1 MQIEPVTVQ
10 AWRMHRYG
18 LGLKLRHA
26 INRVS
31 RLSIKGLYI
40 KKTLVLA
47 AVSATFATAASAQ
60 SSVTLYGV
68 IDAGFTYVQ
77 NERTSVTDPDA
88 HGPAYRMT
96 GGNLQGSRWGMR
108 GAEDLG
114 GGMKAVFTLESGF
127 DVMNGH
133 NDVNNKLFN
142 RQAFVGLSS
151 DYGTLTMGRQYDS
164 VVDYLG
170 PLTAT
175 GSWGGTYFAH
185 PGDNDNANN
194 SIRMNNSVKYQ
205 SANYAGLSFSGLYA
219 FSNQADGFA
228 ENRAYSVGAGYQ
240 AGGLKLGAAYL
251 QTQGSNLN
259 TSGAVQDGPFAGN
272 AAVSETQRTWG
283 VGGSYEF
290 GPATVGL
297 VYTQSRYQFAY
308 GDGSIRF
315 NNYEV
320 NARYN
325 LTPALA
331 VGAAYTYTQAVES
344 TLNAANTSSHW
355 NQFGLQA
362 DYALSRRTDIY
373 AEGVMSAG
381 GNGALIPTQVFGT
394 NAPSSSRN
402 QVVVTTGL
410 RHRF

>member
-1 MQIEPVTVQ
+1 M
-10 AWRMHRYG
+10 
-18 LGLKLRHA
+18 
-26 INRVS
+26 
-31 RLSIKGLYI
+31 
-40 KKTLVLA
+40 
-47 AVSATFATAASAQ
+47 
-60 SSVTLYGV
+60 
-68 IDAGFTYVQ
+68 
-77 NERTSVTDPDA
+77 
-88 HGPAYRMT
+88 
-96 GGNLQGSRWGMR
+96 
-108 GAEDLG
+108 
-114 GGMKAVFTLESGF
+114 
-127 DVMNGH
+127 
-133 NDVNNKLFN
+133 
-142 RQAFVGLSS
+142 
-151 DYGTLTMGRQYDS
+151 
-164 VVDYLG
+164 
-170 PLTAT
+170 
-175 GSWGGTYFAH
+175 
-185 PGDNDNANN
+185 
-194 SIRMNNSVKYQ
+194 
-205 SANYAGLSFSGLYA
+205 
-219 FSNQADGFA
+219 
-228 ENRAYSVGAGYQ
+228 
-240 AGGLKLGAAYL
+240 
-251 QTQGSNLN
+251 
-259 TSGAVQDGPFAGN
+259 QDGPFAGN